1 MPANAQTGERVTAIL
16 EDLVRID
23 SVNPAFGGPA
33 GGEARAAAYIG
44 SFCEGLGLEVS
55 YEEVL
60 PGRPNV
66 VARYGAGENQ
76 PLLVF
81 EGHLDTVNAGPM
93 SDAFIPAVENGKLY
107 GRGACDAKGGIAAAL
122 AALERLVAI
131 ENLGI
136 NLELVGAVDE
146 EVGFQGVLA
155 YVATASQRGTA
166 IVIEPTSL
174 VPVIAHA
181 GVLRGRLRTTGVA
194 AHSSRPERGE
204 NAIDKLTDAL
214 PPIRRWAL
222 DRKPNRH
229 DLTGATA
236 FSVTT
241 IRGGDAINV
250 IPHECVVEFD
260 WRLHPS
266 DDPTHAL
273 ADLTTFLKE
282 STPMVEVSDVLLQ
295 DRGLETAPDA
305 LIVHAAK
312 EACRRVTGS
321 SHVIG
326 VPWGSDASKF
336 ARQGDWQAIVLG
348 PGSIEQ
354 AHTANEWIEIDEVVM
369 ASDLYVEIALQCAER
384 V

>member
-1 MPANAQTGERVTAIL
+1 MPASAQTGERVTAVL

-23 SVNPAFGGPA
+23 SVNPAFGGPT

-55 YEEVL
+55 YHEVL

-66 VARYGAGENQ
+66 VAKYGAGENH

-93 SDAFIPAVENGKLY
+93 SDAFRPSVDKGRLY

-131 ENLGI
+131 EDLPI

-155 YVATASQRGTA
+155 YVANASQGGA
-166 IVIEPTSL
+166 AVVIEPTSL

-181 GVLRGRLRTTGVA
+181 GVLRGRLRTSGVA

-204 NAIDKLTDAL
+204 NAIDKLTGSL
-214 PPIRRWAL
+214 PGIRGWASA
-222 DRKPNRH
+222 RKPNVH
-229 DLTGATA
+229 GLTGATS

-250 IPHECVVEFD
+250 IPHECVAEFD
-260 WRLHPS
+260 WRLHPA
-266 DDPTHAL
+266 DDPTRAL
-273 ADLTTFLKE
+273 VDLTNFLQE
-282 STPMVEVSDVLLQ
+282 SFPAVEVSDVLLQ

-305 LIVHAAK
+305 VIVHAAE

-321 SHVIG
+321 TGVIG

-336 ARQGDWQAIVLG
+336 ARHGDWHAIVLG

-354 AHTANEWIEIDEVVM
+354 AHTADEWIDIDEVVM
-369 ASDLYVEIALQCAER
+369 ASDLYVEVALQFAEM